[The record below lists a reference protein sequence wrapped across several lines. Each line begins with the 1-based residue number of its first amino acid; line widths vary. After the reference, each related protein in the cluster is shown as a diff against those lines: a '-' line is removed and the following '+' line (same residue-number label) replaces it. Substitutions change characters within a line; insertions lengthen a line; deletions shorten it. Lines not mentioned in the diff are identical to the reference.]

1 MLKNFWHVRGFG
13 EPRREQRSLTQT
25 ADERR
30 SNRRYRVE
38 GVRGQFLFSTDAR
51 VIDMSL
57 NGMSLEIASPLKVG
71 REYSLKL
78 DREDAVIQLKGTI
91 VWCTLV
97 RTTRD
102 ERGDV
107 IPVYRAGIHLEDV
120 ISGKAGKLMDFI
132 QENAI
137 VSLEKRLFGRFRVET
152 EQSADLGF
160 EAEFQVIQLS
170 LSGMLVETEIAPPV
184 ESRCR
189 MEIEIGEMSLDAESR
204 VVRVETVE
212 REPEGGGPSIP
223 IFSLGV
229 EFADLTPES
238 VESLETFIRD
248 ETGS

>member
-1 MLKNFWHVRGFG
+1 MLKNPSQVLGFG
-13 EPRREQRSLTQT
+13 EPGRKQRGLTQT
-25 ADERR
+25 SDERR
-30 SNRRYRVE
+30 SSRRYRVA
-38 GVRGQFLFSTDAR
+38 GVRGQFLFSTDAK

-71 REYSLKL
+71 REYTLKL
-78 DREDAVIQLKGTI
+78 DRDDDAIQLSGTV

-97 RTTRD
+97 RTARD

-107 IPVYRAGIHLEDV
+107 VPVYRAGIHFEDV

-189 MEIEIGEMSLDAESR
+189 MEIEIGDMSLNAESR

-212 REPEGGGPSIP
+212 REPKGGGPSAP

-238 VESLETFIRD
+238 TAALETFIRD
-248 ETGS
+248 EAGS